1 MSAGHSIF
9 LTLNNFA
16 LANRNLPA
24 IIWCF
29 ARQTGW
35 RTSKIDV
42 SVLAVRYR
50 ALVFAAPQCF
60 VAGTRPAEMPG
71 SRFRWRAIARARRRH
86 AGNSC
91 VRSRGCPVTR
101 FGFVF

>member
-1 MSAGHSIF
+1 MSAGHAFF
-9 LTLNNFA
+9 LTFNNSA
-16 LANRNLPA
+16 LANRNLPD
-24 IIWCF
+24 IILCF

-35 RTSKIDV
+35 RSGSIDV

-71 SRFRWRAIARARRRH
+71 SCFRWRAISSEHGGAKSEILAT
-86 AGNSC
+86 
-91 VRSRGCPVTR
+91 VRGGVL
-101 FGFVF
+101 